1 MFKYLL
7 FFVLFSPL
15 IGIILVENGAYSIST
30 AQFGHPN
37 GAWLAYTVHCLVLLA
52 VTFWTI
58 AKKLGSPRKKTT
70 STSHLPPFVPL
81 AHVILCVNVVFLAL
95 MLFGAGGIEVLMGK
109 MEKSGFR
116 ASLNYI
122 SAIALWIRSYFVPS
136 LLAYLSF
143 VFTKSLKSPRERR
156 LFGLNIAICA
166 LIGLNWGSKA
176 SPLIM
181 LLPSILIIYWK
192 ISIRKVI
199 LLASIAC
206 LALIANSML
215 FDRSDE
221 GLRWAADEAGDFS
234 LKEAATFVAIRGT
247 VLQGDV
253 AWYIWDMYEDK
264 QKLPPYFP
272 TLYAAIG
279 DRLFSLFSGI
289 QRSDYPRWVKY
300 HYDSLLTATAG
311 VPLDEIFVSGH
322 NVNGTIFSE
331 GIIALGSPGY
341 LLFSIFGG
349 LCAGLSFNIIKEA
362 IDSGSPIRA
371 ALSADYFCLIVF
383 LWLNGGGITMLFH
396 ISVFLA
402 IMMTYLLIRMC
413 ISLSGGSSET
423 APAVSVTR
431 GRTPSAQGLA

>member
-15 IGIILVENGAYSIST
+15 IGIILVENGAFSIST
-30 AQFGHPN
+30 AQVGHPN
-37 GAWLAYTVHCLVLLA
+37 GAWLAYTAHCLVLLA

-58 AKKLGSPRKKTT
+58 KKKLGSPRRKTI
-70 STSHLPPFVPL
+70 STLYLPPFVPL
-81 AHVILCVNVVFLAL
+81 ANIVLCVNVVFLTV

-122 SAIALWIRSYFVPS
+122 SAFALWIENYFVPS

-143 VFTKSLKSPRERR
+143 VFTQSTKLPRERR
-156 LFGLNIAICA
+156 LLALNIAICA

-176 SPLIM
+176 TPLIM

-192 ISIRKVI
+192 ISIRKAM

-206 LALIANSML
+206 LTLMATFML
-215 FDRSDE
+215 FDRKDE
-221 GLRWAADEAGDFS
+221 GLGWVADAADSS
-234 LKEAATFVAIRGT
+234 LGGAVTFLGIRAT

-264 QKLPPYFP
+264 QELPPYFP

-311 VPLDEIFVSGH
+311 VPLDEIFLWGH

-341 LLFSIFGG
+341 LVFSIIGG
-349 LCAGLSFNIIKEA
+349 LCTGICFNIIKESMN
-362 IDSGSPIRA
+362 SGTAIRA
-371 ALSADYFCLIVF
+371 ALYADYFCLIVF
-383 LWLNGGGITMLFH
+383 RWLTGGGITQLFH
-396 ISVFLA
+396 ISVFLG
-402 IMMTYLLIRMC
+402 IMMTYLLLRMC
-413 ISLSGGSSET
+413 VSLSSGGSET

-431 GRTPSAQGLA
+431 GRTPSVQGLA

>member
-7 FFVLFSPL
+7 FFVLFAPL

-52 VTFWTI
+52 VTYWTI
-58 AKKLGSPRKKTT
+58 AKKLGFPRTKTT
-70 STSHLPPFVPL
+70 SISHLPPFVPL
-81 AHVILCVNVVFLAL
+81 AYVILCVNFVFLAV

-109 MEKSGFR
+109 AEKSGFR

-122 SAIALWIRSYFVPS
+122 AAIAAWIKNYFAPS

-143 VFTKSLKSPRERR
+143 VFTKSLKSRRECT
-156 LFGLNIAICA
+156 LLALNIAICV

-176 SPLIM
+176 TPLIM
-181 LLPSILIIYWK
+181 LFPSILIIYWK
-192 ISIRKVI
+192 ISIRKML
-199 LLASIAC
+199 LLASVAC
-206 LALIANSML
+206 LTLLATFML

-221 GLRWAADEAGDFS
+221 GIRWAANEAGDFS
-234 LKEAATFVAIRGT
+234 VGEAATFLAIRGT

-279 DRLFSLFSGI
+279 DRLFSLVSGI
-289 QRSDYPRWVKY
+289 PRSDYPRWVKY

-349 LCAGLSFNIIKEA
+349 LCTGISFNIIKEA
-362 IDSGSPIRA
+362 IHSGRAIRA

-396 ISVFLA
+396 ISVFLG

-413 ISLSGGSSET
+413 ISLSGGVPEM
-423 APAVSVTR
+423 APAVSVSR